1 MRLLV
6 RVTMAISLIVAD
18 AAQAA
23 SLAAP
28 QGGRAA
34 EDQVTNYEARLQR
47 ILERD
52 ERNWRRLSASI
63 CSGCGSAPPPSD
75 LASATP
81 LYLRARREAVAGAT
95 EPEAVKTTS
104 ALKPVSTRS
113 ATAQREDERGRAARA
128 KPRPARWAKAR
139 RHVRY
144 ARLRMIRHQ
153 RRLALLQAQR
163 KRRAA
168 AVLAMRPAT
177 HRIRLAG
184 LPSGVL
190 GSEAGTS
197 GRERRPTP
205 LPPPRPDI
213 LCADD
218 RGLGAAG
225 ARSSTT
231 CDGTP

>member
-23 SLAAP
+23 SLAVP
-28 QGGRAA
+28 QGGRAS

-81 LYLRARREAVAGAT
+81 LYLRARREAVAAD
-95 EPEAVKTTS
+95 PETVKTTS
-104 ALKPVSTRS
+104 ALRPVSARS

-168 AVLAMRPAT
+168 AVLAMRPST

-184 LPSGVL
+184 LPAGVFGSG
-190 GSEAGTS
+190 AGTS
-197 GRERRPTP
+197 GHERRPTP

-225 ARSSTT
+225 ARPST